1 MDFKFIF
8 SSLLAGKPA
17 LYRTDDKCK
26 LRIAPYTCVPQL
38 FLRVVTAAIRL
49 TVNIGFDRGM
59 PRSRHFL
66 W

>member
-1 MDFKFIF
+1 LQESPHYIERMTNA
-8 SSLLAGKPA
+8 SLG
-17 LYRTDDKCK
+17 
-26 LRIAPYTCVPQL
+26 LRLTHVYHNCFYAS
-38 FLRVVTAAIRL
+38 FTAAIRL